1 VFDLSGKVALVTGGS
16 RGIGA
21 SICSHL
27 ARQGAAVAINYRESE
42 KQAQDLRA
50 EIEKAGGK
58 AIITKG
64 DVRHQEDTER
74 IVGETVDGLGGL
86 HILVNNAGFNRDT
99 LILRMSEQDWDEVMD
114 TNLKAVFLCTK
125 AALRPM
131 MKERWGRVINIGSVS
146 GLAGNAGQANYA
158 AAKSALLGFTRAV
171 AREMGSRNITANVVA
186 PGLIPTE
193 LTKDIRKEIVEGVRQ
208 RLLIDRMGTPQDVA
222 AMVVY
227 LASNESGYVTGQVFA
242 VDGGLHL

>member
-1 VFDLSGKVALVTGGS
+1 MFDLSGKVALVTGGS

-21 SICSHL
+21 SISRHL
-27 ARQGAAVAINYRESE
+27 AGQGAAVAINYRQSEEQARELESE
-42 KQAQDLRA
+42 
-50 EIEKAGGK
+50 ITSAGGR
-58 AIITKG
+58 AILVRG
-64 DVRHQEDTER
+64 DVRSQADTER
-74 IVGETVDGLGGL
+74 IVQETLDAFGAL

-99 LILRMSEQDWDEVMD
+99 LILRMSLEDWDEVME

-146 GLAGNAGQANYA
+146 GIAGNAGQANYA
-158 AAKSALLGFTRAV
+158 AAKSGLLGFTRAV
-171 AREMGSRNITANVVA
+171 AREMGSRNVTANVVA

-208 RLLIDRMGTPQDVA
+208 RLLIDRMGTPEDVA

-227 LASNESGYVTGQVFA
+227 LASEESGYVTGQIFA

>member
-1 VFDLSGKVALVTGGS
+1 MFDLSGKVALVTGGS

-21 SICSHL
+21 SISRQL
-27 ARQGAAVAINYRESE
+27 AGQGAAVAVNYRQREQ
-42 KQAQDLRA
+42 QAQELVT
-50 EIEKAGGK
+50 EITSAGGK
-58 AIITKG
+58 AALVKG
-64 DVRHQEDTER
+64 DVRSQADTER
-74 IVGETVDGLGGL
+74 IVQETLEAFGAL

-99 LILRMSEQDWDEVMD
+99 LILRMSLEDWDEVME

-146 GLAGNAGQANYA
+146 GIAGNAGQANYA
-158 AAKSALLGFTRAV
+158 AAKSGLLGFTRAV
-171 AREMGSRNITANVVA
+171 AREMGSRNVTANVVA

-193 LTKDIRKEIVEGVRQ
+193 LTKDIRKEIIEGVRQ
-208 RLLIDRMGTPQDVA
+208 RLLIDRMGTPEDVA

-227 LASNESGYVTGQVFA
+227 LASEESGYVTGQIFA